1 MCLFDER
8 VMSDYCSR
16 EELNALMDEG
26 RVLCTDDRGKSCMH

>member
-16 EELNALMDEG
+16 EELNALMDEE
-26 RVLCTDDRGKSCMH
+26 RVLCTNG